1 MKWYK
6 SMFGHICRN
15 NVLLSTSD
23 SSFSYLYS
31 KVLVLLNIPGTVKG
45 QHTGGLQWL
54 LQCIQLVK
62 VDWLLHASSNPIKA
76 SFVSMAQQ
84 WLVNGEG
91 LWLSSLDYL
100 LVCYIQ
106 HSSLIVQYV
115 VCYQSVIRNS
125 NNSNG
130 YVNNRELIT
139 HLTPINP
146 PPQIQILNLMVG
158 FFSQTHVSGGVIIKH
173 ISLLNSLYRSV
184 FLNF

>member
-31 KVLVLLNIPGTVKG
+31 IVLVLLNIPGTVKG
-45 QHTGGLQWL
+45 QHTGGLKDSVVIIVHPTCKGGL
-54 LQCIQLVK
+54 
-62 VDWLLHASSNPIKA
+62 ASSNPIKA

-106 HSSLIVQYV
+106 HSILIV
-115 VCYQSVIRNS
+115 
-125 NNSNG
+125 
-130 YVNNRELIT
+130 
-139 HLTPINP
+139 
-146 PPQIQILNLMVG
+146 
-158 FFSQTHVSGGVIIKH
+158 
-173 ISLLNSLYRSV
+173 
-184 FLNF
+184 